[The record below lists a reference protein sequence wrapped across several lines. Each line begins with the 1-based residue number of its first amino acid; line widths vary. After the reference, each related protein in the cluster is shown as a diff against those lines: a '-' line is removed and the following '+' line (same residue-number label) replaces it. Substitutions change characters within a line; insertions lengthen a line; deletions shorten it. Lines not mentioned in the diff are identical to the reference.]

1 MARHSSLVTCLIF
14 DKYRKCLQ
22 NQRRSNV
29 LTVVKTLHVAISLSG
44 EHLGSVMQKCTPDL
58 HHRMKCD
65 YGDVL
70 GVRKCASGE
79 CPKHILIF
87 EQIHEFRILDVY
99 NGQSDT
105 HVLRDEKSIVFVVR
119 DFENHLFSRC
129 VVQPLFTKP
138 MK

>member
-1 MARHSSLVTCLIF
+1 
-14 DKYRKCLQ
+14 
-22 NQRRSNV
+22 
-29 LTVVKTLHVAISLSG
+29 
-44 EHLGSVMQKCTPDL
+44 MQKCTPDH

-70 GVRKCASGE
+70 DVRKCASGE
-79 CPKHILIF
+79 CPKHMLIF

-119 DFENHLFSRC
+119 DVENHLFSLC
-129 VVQPLFTKP
+129 VFQPLPTTP

>member
-1 MARHSSLVTCLIF
+1 
-14 DKYRKCLQ
+14 
-22 NQRRSNV
+22 
-29 LTVVKTLHVAISLSG
+29 
-44 EHLGSVMQKCTPDL
+44 MQKYIPDP

-105 HVLRDEKSIVFVVR
+105 RVLRYEKSIVFVVC
-119 DFENHLFSRC
+119 DFENQLFSRC
-129 VVQPLFTKP
+129 VFQPLFTKP

>member
-14 DKYRKCLQ
+14 GKYRKCLQ

-29 LTVVKTLHVAISLSG
+29 LTVVKTLHVALSLSG
-44 EHLGSVMQKCTPDL
+44 EHLGSVMQKCTPDH

-99 NGQSDT
+99 NGQGDT
-105 HVLRDEKSIVFVVR
+105 HALRYEKKQYFCSA
-119 DFENHLFSRC
+119 
-129 VVQPLFTKP
+129 
-138 MK
+138 